1 MYLSAQ
7 ERIHHPMWIRKK
19 CSICSQIVLT
29 KKSLAKVEWDL
40 KRVSNLIQMIND
52 YYIKSKYYLKGLLME
67 AVNDILLK
75 IDEPTNY
82 LEVIYD
88 IYFKKWLKAMD
99 FMY

>member
-1 MYLSAQ
+1 
-7 ERIHHPMWIRKK
+7 
-19 CSICSQIVLT
+19 
-29 KKSLAKVEWDL
+29 
-40 KRVSNLIQMIND
+40 MIND

-88 IYFKKWLKAMD
+88 IYFKK
-99 FMY
+99 